1 MSSRRRNVQ
10 ALPLALCAGLTL
22 SMATAAFAAEQPHPF
37 VLTAYPTAIGGHAL
51 LAGRYPVAL
60 QQLRG
65 HTSAAAFDAAAVS
78 TNRCVALSMTAQ
90 WHAAQ
95 AACDTAVRA
104 ASRARLDSP
113 AWTVGS
119 GVDGD
124 RRLAA
129 AYTDRGVM
137 RWLSHDH
144 AGAQQDFARARTL
157 APDSGFVTRNL
168 TALKFHGTEVHP
180 RGS

>member
-1 MSSRRRNVQ
+1 MSPHRRNTLV
-10 ALPLALCAGLTL
+10 LPLALCAGLTL
-22 SMATAAFAAEQPHPF
+22 SMATTAFAAEQTHPF

-51 LAGRYPVAL
+51 LAGRYPTAL

-65 HTSAAAFDAAAVS
+65 HESPAAFDAAAVS

-95 AACDTAVRA
+95 AACDTAVRE

-113 AWTVGS
+113 NWTVWS
-119 GVDGD
+119 SVDSD
-124 RRLAA
+124 ERLAA
-129 AYTDRGVM
+129 AYADRGVL

-144 AGAQQDFARARTL
+144 SGAQQDFAKARTL
-157 APDSGFVTRNL
+157 SPDSGFVTRNL

>member
-1 MSSRRRNVQ
+1 MSSHRHN
-10 ALPLALCAGLTL
+10 APMLPLALCAGLTL

-37 VLTAYPTAIGGHAL
+37 VLTAYPAAIGGHAL
-51 LAGRYPVAL
+51 LAGRYPAAL

-65 HTSAAAFDAAAVS
+65 HTSPAALDAAAVS

-95 AACDTAVRA
+95 AACDSAVRE
-104 ASRARLDSP
+104 ASEARLDSP
-113 AWTVGS
+113 TWALGS
-119 GVDGD
+119 SIDSD
-124 RRLAA
+124 ERLAA

-137 RWLSHDH
+137 RWLSHDQ
-144 AGAQQDFARARTL
+144 AGAQQDFSRALTL
-157 APDSGFVTRNL
+157 SPGSGFVTRNL